1 MENNFSTKIGEIKKI
16 FSCWL
21 YRKLSPYGKVVIIKT
36 LALSKLSHAAL
47 VVPSL
52 GKNNIKELE
61 SLIFNFLWDGK
72 PDKVARESTKISE
85 KLGGMRI
92 TDIKDFWSALKF
104 SWILRSLQTV
114 AVWPK
119 ILEVNMSENLST
131 GVNVPNMVEFG
142 PHKFDFL
149 AKNMGNL
156 FWKEIFYIVK
166 AVMNG
171 AVYTAP
177 EKLILAPLW
186 ENPAILNP
194 I

>member
-52 GKNNIKELE
+52 GKNKIKELE

-85 KLGGMRI
+85 KLGGMGI
-92 TDIKDFWSALKF
+92 TDIKYFLEC
-104 SWILRSLQTV
+104 I
-114 AVWPK
+114 K
-119 ILEVNMSENLST
+119 IFMDSQKLTNSSR
-131 GVNVPNMVEFG
+131 
-142 PHKFDFL
+142 L
-149 AKNMGNL
+149 A
-156 FWKEIFYIVK
+156 
-166 AVMNG
+166 
-171 AVYTAP
+171 
-177 EKLILAPLW
+177 
-186 ENPAILNP
+186 
-194 I
+194 